1 MSRMRSTSLIAVL
14 VVAAATPA
22 LADDA
27 SAAAAHEAV
36 RAALLEGATLPAEH
50 PAMPD
55 EVASRTRHEH
65 AARARH
71 EEAEAAAH
79 AKAKAHGARHSRE
92 LRHENG
98 PGSSTYGPMHGGRSG
113 GAGMDSGM
121 DCHDPAGNQRTR
133 GMHDGSMPGGMDMGK

>member
-1 MSRMRSTSLIAVL
+1 MRSTSLIAFAL
-14 VVAAATPA
+14 IAAVPA

-27 SAAAAHEAV
+27 SATAAHQAV
-36 RAALLEGATLPAEH
+36 RDALLEGATLPVDR

-55 EVASRTRHEH
+55 EVSGPARHEH

-71 EEAEAAAH
+71 EGAERAAH
-79 AKAKAHGARHSRE
+79 RRAAAHGARHSRE
-92 LRHENG
+92 TRPEHGN
-98 PGSSTYGPMHGGRSG
+98 GSSMYGPMHGGSG

-133 GMHDGSMPGGMDMGK
+133 EMHDGSMPGGMDMGM